1 MDDYLRKREELML
14 KDRALR
20 YDHATDREPSA
31 DEVVADKVLRN
42 IRTAE
47 AESVWDPNRKTEQPH
62 GSQQMFPGMEFL
74 TARATIMSTQLF
86 AILSKV
92 RSLRDHFFELEL
104 DASQMPK
111 GGLLHAHLDATVRA
125 DVLLELAMKQ
135 PAIHV
140 RAPGKLSAGN
150 FKTVLPEF
158 RALPQAQ
165 WTQIPSITD
174 PSYEP
179 NTWVP
184 IKNARGNF
192 SDALGGP
199 AGFDRWVVGAL
210 MIEPAEAYGT
220 HNSTA
225 KIWKKFQSTFGVSDG
240 LIRFVPVWT
249 EYVREFLLSSI
260 EDGISYVEPRILF
273 WFKHMIGA
281 DGKENVPHR
290 VWLQM
295 YERVLNEVKASL
307 DVRGRAD
314 EFVGSK
320 IIYSTLR
327 IGTPEELEW
336 YTEDC
341 LALKVEFPH
350 LIAGFDIVG
359 HEDSLEPLIKYA
371 DVFLRFKERQKELG
385 VDIPFVFH
393 AGETL
398 GDGTAADV
406 NLYDAI
412 LLGTKRIGHGLSI
425 YKHPHL
431 MEICREKGIC
441 IEMCPISN
449 EILRLTGS
457 MPMHPLPAIMN
468 HGVHVA
474 LCSDDPA
481 VFGNMGLTFDFFQ
494 VFVASEVNGLI
505 TLRELVWDSIRFS
518 NLDEEEKGR
527 ALSLLEKRWAQF
539 VRHVLEEYGGS
550 DAGGRLE
557 T

>member
-20 YDHATDREPSA
+20 HDRAADRQPSTDETQ
-31 DEVVADKVLRN
+31 ADKVLRA
-42 IRTAE
+42 IRAAE
-47 AESVWDPNRKTEQPH
+47 AESVWDPNRKTGHHH

-74 TARATIMSTQLF
+74 TARATIMSTKLF
-86 AILSKV
+86 AILSK
-92 RSLRDHFFELEL
+92 
-104 DASQMPK
+104 MPK

-125 DVLLELAMKQ
+125 DTLLGLAMKQ

-140 RAPGKLSAGN
+140 RAPGNLSAGN

-158 RALPQAQ
+158 RALPEAQ
-165 WTQIPSITD
+165 WTQHPSITD

-184 IKNARGNF
+184 IQNARKNF

-199 AGFDRWVVGAL
+199 EGFDHWVVGAL

-225 KIWKKFQSTFGVSDG
+225 KIWEKFESTFGVSDG

-281 DGKENVPHR
+281 DGEENVSHR
-290 VWLQM
+290 VWIQM
-295 YERVLNEVKASL
+295 YERILNEVKASL
-307 DVRGRAD
+307 KAQGRAD

-341 LALKVEFPH
+341 LALKQEFPH

-385 VDIPFVFH
+385 VDIPFIFH

-412 LLGTKRIGHGLSI
+412 LLGPKRIGHGFSI

-481 VFGNMGLTFDFFQ
+481 AFGNMGLTFDFFQ
-494 VFVASEVNGLI
+494 VFVASEVNGLY
-505 TLRELVWDSIRFS
+505 TLRELAWDSIRFS
-518 NLDEEEKGR
+518 SLDDQEKER
-527 ALSLLEKRWAQF
+527 ALALLEKRWAQF
-539 VRHVLEEYGGS
+539 VKHILEQYGGNLE
-550 DAGGRLE
+550 AVGRLRN
-557 T
+557 